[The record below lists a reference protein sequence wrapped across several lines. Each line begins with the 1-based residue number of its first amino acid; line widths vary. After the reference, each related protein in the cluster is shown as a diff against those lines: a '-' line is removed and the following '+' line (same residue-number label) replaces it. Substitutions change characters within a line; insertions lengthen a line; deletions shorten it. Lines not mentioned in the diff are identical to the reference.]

1 MDAHWVYAAGA
12 MVLSYL
18 CGSIPTSVWW
28 GRAFHG
34 IDVREHGSRNAGAT
48 NTFRVL
54 GPKAGVPVLLIDML
68 KGFAPVRM
76 LAWYSGLQDNSAD
89 FTWLRVGMAL
99 AAVVGHLYPV
109 FAGFRGGKGV
119 ATSFGGILALH
130 RGTAL
135 ICLGVFVIV
144 YLATRYVSLASLS
157 AALAFP
163 IVVVLIARQEH
174 LVLLGFSLVICLL
187 VFWTHRT
194 NISRLLKGQENKMR
208 LTGGTSP

>member
-1 MDAHWVYAAGA
+1 MDIHWVYAFGA

-28 GRAFHG
+28 GKAFFG
-34 IDVREHGSRNAGAT
+34 IDVREHGSHNAGAT

-54 GPKAGVPVLLIDML
+54 GPKAGIPVLLIDML
-68 KGFAPVRM
+68 KGFAPVRV
-76 LAWYSGLQDNSAD
+76 LAWWSGLQDDSAD

-99 AAVVGHLYPV
+99 AAVIGHLYPV

-130 RGTAL
+130 RGSAL
-135 ICLGVFVIV
+135 ICLGVFAIV
-144 YLATRYVSLASLS
+144 YSATRYVSLSSLC
-157 AALAFP
+157 AAVAFP
-163 IVVVLIARQEH
+163 IVVLLLAHEDHFVLQ
-174 LVLLGFSLVICLL
+174 GFSIVICLI

-194 NISRLLKGQENKMR
+194 NIGRLLKGTENRMR
-208 LTGGTSP
+208 FTGGTSP

>member
-1 MDAHWVYAAGA
+1 MDTHWVYALIA

-28 GRAFHG
+28 GKAFYG
-34 IDVREHGSRNAGAT
+34 VDVREHGSKNAGAT

-54 GPKAGVPVLLIDML
+54 GVKAGVPVLLIDML
-68 KGFAPVRM
+68 KGFAPVRV
-76 LAWYSGLQDNSAD
+76 LAWWSGLEDGSAD

-99 AAVVGHLYPV
+99 AAVIGHLYPV

-130 RGTAL
+130 RGIAL
-135 ICLGVFVIV
+135 ICLGVFVVV
-144 YLATRYVSLASLS
+144 YLLTKYVSLSS
-157 AALAFP
+157 ICAALAFP
-163 IVVVLIARQEH
+163 LAVFLLAKDDH
-174 LVLLGFSLVICLL
+174 LVFKGFSLAICVL

-194 NISRLLKGQENKMR
+194 NIGRLLRGEETRMR
-208 LTGGTSP
+208 LNSAPSR

>member
-1 MDAHWVYAAGA
+1 MDIHWVYATGA

-28 GRAFHG
+28 GKAFYG
-34 IDVREHGSRNAGAT
+34 LDVRDHGSRNAGAT

-54 GPKAGVPVLLIDML
+54 GPKAGIPVLLIDML
-68 KGFAPVRM
+68 KGFAPVRV
-76 LAWYSGLQDNSAD
+76 LAWWSGLQDDSAD

-99 AAVVGHLYPV
+99 AAVIGHLYPV

-130 RGTAL
+130 RGSAL
-135 ICLGVFVIV
+135 ICLGVFIV
-144 YLATRYVSLASLS
+144 VYAASRYVSLASLC

-163 IVVVLIARQEH
+163 IA
-174 LVLLGFSLVICLL
+174 VLLFAHEDHFVLQGFSIVICLI
-187 VFWTHRT
+187 VFWTHRS
-194 NISRLLKGQENKMR
+194 NIGRLLKGTENRMR

>member
-1 MDAHWVYAAGA
+1 MDIHWVYATGA

-28 GRAFHG
+28 GKAFHG
-34 IDVREHGSRNAGAT
+34 IDVREHGSHNAGAT

-54 GPKAGVPVLLIDML
+54 GPKAGIPVLLIDML
-68 KGFAPVRM
+68 KGFAPVRV
-76 LAWYSGLQDNSAD
+76 LAWWSGLQDDSAD

-130 RGTAL
+130 RGSAL
-135 ICLGVFVIV
+135 ICLGVFIV
-144 YLATRYVSLASLS
+144 VYAASRYVSLSSLC

-163 IVVVLIARQEH
+163 IA
-174 LVLLGFSLVICLL
+174 VLLFAHEDHFVLQGFSIVICLI

-194 NISRLLKGQENKMR
+194 NIGRLLKGTENRMR

>member
-1 MDAHWVYAAGA
+1 MDAHWVYALFV

-28 GRAFHG
+28 GKAFYG
-34 IDVREHGSRNAGAT
+34 VDVREHGSKNAGAT

-54 GPKAGVPVLLIDML
+54 GVKAGLPVLLIDMM
-68 KGFAPVRM
+68 KGFAPVRV
-76 LAWYSGLQDNSAD
+76 LAWWSGLEDGSAD

-99 AAVVGHLYPV
+99 AAVIGHLYPV
-109 FAGFRGGKGV
+109 FANFRGGKGV

-130 RGTAL
+130 RGIAL

-144 YLATRYVSLASLS
+144 YLSSKYVSLSSLC

-163 IVVVLIARQEH
+163 IAVA
-174 LVLLGFSLVICLL
+174 LLATDDHFVFQGFSIAICAL

-194 NISRLLKGQENKMR
+194 NIGRLWRGEESRMR
-208 LTGGTSP
+208 LTSAGG

>member
-1 MDAHWVYAAGA
+1 MDFPWVYGTFGMVAA
-12 MVLSYL
+12 YL

-34 IDVREHGSRNAGAT
+34 VDVREHGSKNAGAT

-68 KGFAPVRM
+68 KGFAPVRV
-76 LAWYSGLQDNSAD
+76 LAWWSGLEDGSAD
-89 FTWLRVGMAL
+89 FTWLRVCMAL

-109 FAGFRGGKGV
+109 FAGFRGGKDV

-130 RGTAL
+130 RGIAL
-135 ICLGVFVIV
+135 ICLGVFVVV
-144 YLATRYVSLASLS
+144 YLLSKYVSLGSLC

-163 IVVVLIARQEH
+163 FLVFFIAKDDH
-174 LVLLGFSLVICLL
+174 LVFQGFALAICVL

-194 NISRLLKGQENKMR
+194 NIGRLLRGEESRLR
-208 LTGGTSP
+208 PSGGTSP